1 MATWPVG
8 LRFEP
13 TEDELVDHHLRGKLK
28 GKLEAFCLIPE
39 LYIYSCEPL
48 DLFISYNELS
58 AIPSDGRECFF
69 FCPGGDKIPNNRR
82 SNNRMTELGYWK
94 DTCKKRVIRSL
105 VTGKQIGIRKIL
117 VYYEGR
123 QPKGRKTDV
132 VMHEYL
138 LNSSVSDSKISGPMA
153 FVLCHIIDRKRKKA
167 RSAKAVAWASS
178 STGSTPNDS
187 GNGQCDEISTQA
199 SEEVT
204 IETQNQNEILISS
217 MTDSNGPIIPQQDQM
232 HEEQS
237 PLYNGCPF
245 LDGHSDELYDLPYSP
260 SNGMEILDLWNV
272 PTDELVCQ
280 SILPGEE
287 FDGLTFT

>member
-1 MATWPVG
+1 MAAWPVG

-39 LYIYSCEPL
+39 LYIYSCEPP

-69 FCPGGDKIPNNRR
+69 FCPCGDKVPNNLR

-132 VMHEYL
+132 VMHEYH
-138 LNSSVSDSKISGPMA
+138 LNSSVSDSQISGPMA
-153 FVLCHIIDRKRKKA
+153 YVLCHIIDRKRKIA
-167 RSAKAVAWASS
+167 RSAKASTPSSS

-187 GNGQCDEISTQA
+187 GNEQAHEISTRA
-199 SEEVT
+199 SEEVM
-204 IETQNQNEILISS
+204 IETQNQNEISISS
-217 MTDSNGPIIPQQDQM
+217 MLDGNMPIIPQQGQM

-245 LDGHSDELYDLPYSP
+245 IDGCSDELCGMPFSL

-272 PTDELVCQ
+272 PEDGPACQ
-280 SILPGEE
+280 SIFHGEE
-287 FDGLTFT
+287 FGGLTST

>member
-1 MATWPVG
+1 MAAWPVG

-39 LYIYSCEPL
+39 LYIYSCEPP

-69 FCPGGDKIPNNRR
+69 FCPCGDKVPNNRR
-82 SNNRMTELGYWK
+82 SNNRMTEFGYWK
-94 DTCKKRVIRSL
+94 DTCKKRVIRSP

-123 QPKGRKTDV
+123 QPNACKTDV
-132 VMHEYL
+132 VMHEYH
-138 LNSSVSDSKISGPMA
+138 LNSSVSDSQISGPMA
-153 FVLCHIIDRKRKKA
+153 YVLCHIIDRKRKIA
-167 RSAKAVAWASS
+167 RSAKASTPSS
-178 STGSTPNDS
+178 TSTGSTPNDS
-187 GNGQCDEISTQA
+187 GNEQAHEISAQA

-204 IETQNQNEILISS
+204 IETQNQNEISISS
-217 MTDSNGPIIPQQDQM
+217 MPDGSVPIISLQAQM

-237 PLYNGCPF
+237 PLYNDYPF
-245 LDGHSDELYDLPYSP
+245 MDGLSDELYDMIYSP
-260 SNGMEILDLWNV
+260 SNGMEMLDLWNI
-272 PTDELVCQ
+272 PE
-280 SILPGEE
+280 
-287 FDGLTFT
+287 DGPAC